1 MNTIEWWMIDGAVG
15 LIVLVA
21 VLRGAIKGVGDTV
34 IKILC
39 IVGGIGLGVYF
50 KDRLKDFLMTTKLRS
65 TMHSRIFELLR
76 GDEALDPS
84 AEGGADSYF
93 KSIISPS
100 GTGEGV
106 ISKSLGGIFKDAAD
120 KAADT
125 AAERLTE
132 IAMGVIAVALIILA
146 VSLVMFVLRMILK
159 SLRVALVTTVVCL
172 LLGYPFAYYIAR
184 KPADVASRLI
194 MLLMIPLWTNSLMR
208 LNAWMLLFQT
218 NGPVNKA
225 LLGLGFVEKPVTFL
239 YTDGLVLLG
248 LITNFLPFAVLPMY
262 SSIEK
267 LQTAMLEA
275 SADLGAKPS
284 VTFFRVTLPLTF
296 PGIFS
301 AIILTFIPALGTYT
315 ITDMLGGGKV
325 LYIGNIIKNQFG
337 TIRNWPLGAALSVLL
352 LLVTALLIFVYSR
365 FAKIEDME
373 VL

>member
-1 MNTIEWWMIDGAVG
+1 MSGNSTATRKRHSRLPMIAQAGPVSVWMILFVTIPM
-15 LIVLVA
+15 LFIIFISFMT
-21 VLRGAIKGVGDTV
+21 RGTFGGVEYVPTLKSYETLAD
-34 IKILC
+34 L
-39 IVGGIGLGVYF
+39 VYF
-50 KDRLKDFLMTTKLRS
+50 N
-65 TMHSRIFELLR
+65 
-76 GDEALDPS
+76 
-84 AEGGADSYF
+84 
-93 KSIISPS
+93 
-100 GTGEGV
+100 V
-106 ISKSLGGIFKDAAD
+106 
-120 KAADT
+120 
-125 AAERLTE
+125 
-132 IAMGVIAVALIILA
+132 
-146 VSLVMFVLRMILK
+146 ILK

-194 MLLMIPLWTNSLMR
+194 MLLMIPFWTNSLMR

-225 LLGLGFVEKPVTFL
+225 LLALGLVQKPVTFV

-275 SADLGAKPS
+275 SADLGARPS
-284 VTFFRVTLPLTF
+284 VTFLRVTLPLTF

-352 LLVTALLIFVYSR
+352 LLVTALLIFLYSR

>member
-1 MNTIEWWMIDGAVG
+1 MTAPKKRRNPLPAIAQAGPVSVWMVLFVTVPMLFIIYISFMSRGTFGGVEYTPTLNSYETLADVTYFAV
-15 LIVLVA
+15 
-21 VLRGAIKGVGDTV
+21 
-34 IKILC
+34 
-39 IVGGIGLGVYF
+39 
-50 KDRLKDFLMTTKLRS
+50 
-65 TMHSRIFELLR
+65 
-76 GDEALDPS
+76 
-84 AEGGADSYF
+84 
-93 KSIISPS
+93 
-100 GTGEGV
+100 
-106 ISKSLGGIFKDAAD
+106 
-120 KAADT
+120 
-125 AAERLTE
+125 
-132 IAMGVIAVALIILA
+132 
-146 VSLVMFVLRMILK
+146 ILK
-159 SLRVALVTTVVCL
+159 SLQVAVVTTAVCL

-184 KPADVASRLI
+184 KSADVASRLI

-225 LLGLGFVEKPVTFL
+225 LLALGIVQSPVKFI

-267 LQTAMLEA
+267 LQKAMLEA
-275 SADLGAKPS
+275 SADLGATPAT
-284 VTFFRVTLPLTF
+284 TFRKVTLPLTF

-352 LLVTALLIFVYSR
+352 LLITALLIFLYSR
-365 FAKIEDME
+365 FASIEDME